1 MQAAA
6 IAQLRQPYWPD
17 PSSEFALSD
26 IAGAPLP
33 VARAQLAAIE
43 ATLRFQIEGLKF
55 LGKRLDSHLRLLEN
69 SQQPDHINDLFDVWC
84 SFCQNAFIDYAQEGA
99 RIAEIGAS
107 LAKKTANR
115 LHQDEKHLVENLA
128 VQTAI

>member
-17 PSSEFALSD
+17 PLSEYALSD

-84 SFCQNAFIDYAQEGA
+84 SFCQNAFIDYAQEGSPDRRDRRVA
-99 RIAEIGAS
+99 C
-107 LAKKTANR
+107 
-115 LHQDEKHLVENLA
+115 
-128 VQTAI
+128 

>member
-6 IAQLRQPYWPD
+6 IPQTRPSFWPD
-17 PSSEFALSD
+17 ASSEFPLND
-26 IAGAPLP
+26 IASAQLP
-33 VARAQLAAIE
+33 VARAQIAAIE
-43 ATLRFQIEGLKF
+43 ATLRYQIEGLKF

-99 RIAEIGAS
+99 RMAEIGAS

-128 VQTAI
+128 VQTVI